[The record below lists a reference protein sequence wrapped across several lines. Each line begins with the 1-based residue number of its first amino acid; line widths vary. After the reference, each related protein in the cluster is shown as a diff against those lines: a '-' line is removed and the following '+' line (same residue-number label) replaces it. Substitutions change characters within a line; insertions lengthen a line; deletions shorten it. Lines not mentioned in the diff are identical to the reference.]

1 MILEVGTVL
10 YTDDRISGMNR
21 YVVTRVTPKMA
32 FVQIN
37 DRGFEIKF
45 DRGFE
50 IKFDRDVRSGKH
62 IRAKGDHN
70 KWNYT
75 FYHVETDELK
85 ERYALYV
92 LRKKFRRIDADEL
105 TAEKLVRIL
114 DIVKGD

>member
-45 DRGFE
+45 DR
-50 IKFDRDVRSGKH
+50 DVRSGKH
-62 IRAKGDHN
+62 IRAKGDHD